1 MVTSVIMRRPETAFY
16 LLRVRG
22 LDPNKMYTDTETGEV
37 YSGALLMRAGINL
50 TDKLYDDGESV
61 VKYFVAE

>member
-16 LLRVRG
+16 LLRLRG
-22 LDPNKMYTDTETGEV
+22 LDPNTLYKDADTGEV
-37 YSGALLMRAGINL
+37 YSGALLMNAGINL
-50 TDKLYDDGESV
+50 TDKVYNDGDSI